1 MRLDQTSSDSQCSPT
16 PTDELS
22 AKETESIEQMPSDT
36 LTEILP
42 SVQPPQNDTIEKSF
56 EEAGVFI
63 TDNDI
68 TVSVSTNTG
77 LRKTGFSDNLY
88 SDDMTSPKKS
98 LSKIPRSPL
107 THRRNSIDNCSV
119 ASDLSIAINLPTLAR
134 KSPVYRSVRQPTTPG
149 IGRTSPATSIK
160 SHDIGT
166 WSGRST
172 TKKRATIGAD
182 TFQTMG
188 NSNSNGSVTNLNQ
201 KNGNAFQRNGETR
214 ASHSQQYD
222 KNGRRIKS
230 LTTSPVKQSIS
241 TSPLA
246 QQILEAAESAKND
259 AQMLE
264 KMKLLLKKY
273 APKSSG
279 SPVRRASASPSP
291 LKNKNDFEDFTTAWV
306 NSNGSLD
313 RASNCCTP
321 IKSHSKRSSAA
332 SSIEST
338 SYGKDV
344 TVSSRRDRG
353 VSRIPA
359 PIRQNTELY

>member
-22 AKETESIEQMPSDT
+22 AKETESIEQMPSEM
-36 LTEILP
+36 LTDILP
-42 SVQPPQNDTIEKSF
+42 QKNNAADISF

-68 TVSVSTNTG
+68 TVNVSTNTG

-98 LSKIPRSPL
+98 LSKIPRSPM
-107 THRRNSIDNCSV
+107 TRRRNSVDNCSV
-119 ASDLSIAINLPTLAR
+119 SSDLSIATTMPTLAR
-134 KSPVYRSVRQPTTPG
+134 KSPVYRSVRQPSTPG
-149 IGRTSPATSIK
+149 IGRTSPGTSTK
-160 SHDIGT
+160 QQDIGT
-166 WSGRST
+166 WNGRST
-172 TKKRATIGAD
+172 TKKRATIGVD
-182 TFQTMG
+182 SFQSMG
-188 NSNSNGSVTNLNQ
+188 NSNSNGSVSNLSQ
-201 KNGNAFQRNGETR
+201 KTGNVFQRIGDTR

-230 LTTSPVKQSIS
+230 LTTSPVKQATS

-273 APKSSG
+273 APKSNG

-291 LKNKNDFEDFTTAWV
+291 LKNKSDFEDFTTAWV

-321 IKSHSKRSSAA
+321 IKSHSKRSSAS

-338 SYGKDV
+338 SYAKDV

-353 VSRIPA
+353 VSRIPG
-359 PIRQNTELY
+359 PIRQNTELC

>member
-16 PTDELS
+16 TNDEVS
-22 AKETESIEQMPSDT
+22 AKETESIEQMPSDKHADT
-36 LTEILP
+36 M
-42 SVQPPQNDTIEKSF
+42 PPQVEATEKTF

-63 TDNDI
+63 TENDI
-68 TVSVSTNTG
+68 IVNVSTNTG

-98 LSKIPRSPL
+98 LTKIPRSPMAR
-107 THRRNSIDNCSV
+107 RRNSVDNCSV
-119 ASDLSIAINLPTLAR
+119 SSDLSTVTNLPTLAR
-134 KSPVYRSVRQPTTPG
+134 KSPVYRSVRQPSTGG
-149 IGRTSPATSIK
+149 ISRVSPATSTK
-160 SHDIGT
+160 HIGT

-172 TKKRATIGAD
+172 TKKRPTIGSD

-188 NSNSNGSVTNLNQ
+188 NINGSETNLNQ
-201 KNGNAFQRNGETR
+201 KANSALQRNSETR
-214 ASHSQQYD
+214 VSHSQQYD

-230 LTTSPVKQSIS
+230 LSTSPVKQSTS

-273 APKSSG
+273 APKSDG

-338 SYGKDV
+338 SFSKDV

-353 VSRIPA
+353 ASRIPA

>member
-1 MRLDQTSSDSQCSPT
+1 M
-16 PTDELS
+16 S

-36 LTEILP
+36 QSENM
-42 SVQPPQNDTIEKSF
+42 PPPVDATAKTF

-63 TDNDI
+63 TENDI
-68 TVSVSTNTG
+68 TVNVSTNTG

-88 SDDMTSPKKS
+88 TDDITSPKKS
-98 LSKIPRSPL
+98 LSKIPRSPM
-107 THRRNSIDNCSV
+107 TRRRNSVDNCSV
-119 ASDLSIAINLPTLAR
+119 YSDLSAATNLTSLAR
-134 KSPVYRSVRQPTTPG
+134 KSPVYRSARQPLTGG
-149 IGRTSPATSIK
+149 ISRASPAASTK
-160 SHDIGT
+160 QLDIGT
-166 WSGRST
+166 WSVRST
-172 TKKRATIGAD
+172 TKKRRAAVASD

-188 NSNSNGSVTNLNQ
+188 NMNGSETNLNQ
-201 KNGNAFQRNGETR
+201 KAHNALQRNGDTR
-214 ASHSQQYD
+214 GSHSQQYD

-230 LTTSPVKQSIS
+230 LSTSPVKQSTS

-246 QQILEAAESAKND
+246 QQILEAAENAKND

-264 KMKLLLKKY
+264 KMKLLLRKY
-273 APKSSG
+273 APKSDG

-291 LKNKNDFEDFTTAWV
+291 LKNKTDFEDFTTAWV

-338 SYGKDV
+338 SFGKDV
-344 TVSSRRDRG
+344 AVSSRRDRG

>member
-1 MRLDQTSSDSQCSPT
+1 MPQKKEI
-16 PTDELS
+16 TDL
-22 AKETESIEQMPSDT
+22 I
-36 LTEILP
+36 
-42 SVQPPQNDTIEKSF
+42 F
-56 EEAGVFI
+56 EGAGVFV
-63 TDNDI
+63 TENEI
-68 TVSVSTNTG
+68 TVDVSNNTG

-88 SDDMTSPKKS
+88 SDDITSPQKS
-98 LSKIPRSPL
+98 LSKIPRSPM
-107 THRRNSIDNCSV
+107 TRRRNSVDNCSIS
-119 ASDLSIAINLPTLAR
+119 SDLSTATNIAR
-134 KSPVYRSVRQPTTPG
+134 KNPIYRSARQPTGVG
-149 IGRTSPATSIK
+149 ISRIATQTGTK
-160 SHDIGT
+160 QHDVGT

-172 TKKRATIGAD
+172 AKKRATIGVD
-182 TFQTMG
+182 TFQTLSSNK
-188 NSNSNGSVTNLNQ
+188 NSSLSNLNQ
-201 KNGNAFQRNGETR
+201 KIIFHRNGESRGT
-214 ASHSQQYD
+214 HSPQYD

-230 LTTSPVKQSIS
+230 LTTSPVKQSTA

-246 QQILEAAESAKND
+246 QQILEAAENAKND

-273 APKSSG
+273 APKSG
-279 SPVRRASASPSP
+279 ASPSS
-291 LKNKNDFEDFTTAWV
+291 LKNKNEFEDFTTAWV

-338 SYGKDV
+338 SHGKDSA
-344 TVSSRRDRG
+344 VSSRRDRG